1 LDTFDI
7 KYLIGCWDVI
17 FVLLFQGGNTLARPR
32 GPRFK
37 VARRFGVNVCAHPK
51 ALKRGATQVRK
62 QSDYGKQL
70 NEKQKLKAYYDMQE
84 KQFANW
90 VEAAMSAKGN
100 AGENLVQR
108 LECRLDNLVYR
119 LGFGSTL
126 RQARQMV
133 VHHHILVNGKRVDR
147 PSYEVKV
154 GDVISLRERSQ
165 SIDTFKNNFRESLC
179 NLSYLQKDENNLSGK
194 LVALPSREE
203 VPIEV
208 TDSLIIEYYSK

>member
-1 LDTFDI
+1 MDTFDI

-51 ALKRGATQVRK
+51 ALKRGSTQVRK

-165 SIDTFKNNFRESLC
+165 SIDTFKNNFKESLC

>member
-1 LDTFDI
+1 M
-7 KYLIGCWDVI
+7 
-17 FVLLFQGGNTLARPR
+17 FQGGNTLARPR

-51 ALKRGATQVRK
+51 ALKRGAVPIRK

-133 VHHHILVNGKRVDR
+133 VHQHILVNGKRVDR

-154 GDVISLRERSQ
+154 GDVISLREKSQ
-165 SIDTFKNNFRESLC
+165 SIDMFKDNFKEALC
-179 NLSYLQKDENNLSGK
+179 NLSYLQKDENNFSGK
-194 LVALPSREE
+194 LVALPAREE

-208 TDSLIIEYYSK
+208 TDSLIIEFYSK

>member
-1 LDTFDI
+1 MDTFDI

-37 VARRFGVNVCAHPK
+37 VARRFGVNVCAYPK

-165 SIDTFKNNFRESLC
+165 SIDTFKNNFKESLC

>member
-1 LDTFDI
+1 MDTFDI
-7 KYLIGCWDVI
+7 KYLVGCWDVI

-165 SIDTFKNNFRESLC
+165 SIDTFKNNFKESLC

>member
-1 LDTFDI
+1 M
-7 KYLIGCWDVI
+7 
-17 FVLLFQGGNTLARPR
+17 ARPR

-203 VPIEV
+203 IPIEV

>member
-1 LDTFDI
+1 MDTFDI

-51 ALKRGATQVRK
+51 ALKRGATHVRK

-165 SIDTFKNNFRESLC
+165 SIDTFKNNFKESLC

>member
-1 LDTFDI
+1 MDTFDI

-165 SIDTFKNNFRESLC
+165 SIDTFKNNFKESLC

-194 LVALPSREE
+194 LVALPAREE

>member
-1 LDTFDI
+1 M
-7 KYLIGCWDVI
+7 
-17 FVLLFQGGNTLARPR
+17 ARPR

-165 SIDTFKNNFRESLC
+165 SIDTFKNNFKESLC

-194 LVALPSREE
+194 LVSLPAREE

>member
-1 LDTFDI
+1 MDTFDI

-126 RQARQMV
+126 RKARQMV

-165 SIDTFKNNFRESLC
+165 SIDTFKNNFKESLC

-194 LVALPSREE
+194 LVALPAREE

>member
-1 LDTFDI
+1 MDTFDI

-165 SIDTFKNNFRESLC
+165 SIDTFKNNFKESLC

-194 LVALPSREE
+194 LVTLPAREE

>member
-1 LDTFDI
+1 MDTFDI
-7 KYLIGCWDVI
+7 EYLIGCWDVI

-165 SIDTFKNNFRESLC
+165 SIDTFKNNFKESLC

-194 LVALPSREE
+194 LVALPAREE

>member
-1 LDTFDI
+1 MDTFDI

>member
-1 LDTFDI
+1 MDTFDI

-17 FVLLFQGGNTLARPR
+17 FILLFQGGNTLARPR

-70 NEKQKLKAYYDMQE
+70 NEKQKLKTYYDMQE

-165 SIDTFKNNFRESLC
+165 SIDTFKNNFKESLC

>member
-1 LDTFDI
+1 MDTFDI

-90 VEAAMSAKGN
+90 VEAAMSANGN

-165 SIDTFKNNFRESLC
+165 SIDTFKNNFKESLC

>member
-1 LDTFDI
+1 MDTFDI

-194 LVALPSREE
+194 LVALPAREE

>member
-1 LDTFDI
+1 MDTFDI

-165 SIDTFKNNFRESLC
+165 SIDTFKNNFKGSLC

>member
-1 LDTFDI
+1 MDTFDI

-165 SIDTFKNNFRESLC
+165 SIDTFKNNFKESLC

-194 LVALPSREE
+194 LVALPARAE

>member
-1 LDTFDI
+1 M
-7 KYLIGCWDVI
+7 
-17 FVLLFQGGNTLARPR
+17 ARPR

-51 ALKRGATQVRK
+51 ALKRGAAPVRK

-90 VEAAMSAKGN
+90 VEAAMSTKGN

-154 GDVISLRERSQ
+154 GDVISLREKSQ
-165 SIDTFKNNFRESLC
+165 SIDRFKDNFRDAMC
-179 NLSYLQKDENNLSGK
+179 NLSYLQKDENNFSGK
-194 LVALPSREE
+194 LVALPAREE

>member
-165 SIDTFKNNFRESLC
+165 SIDTFKNNFKESLC

>member
-1 LDTFDI
+1 M
-7 KYLIGCWDVI
+7 
-17 FVLLFQGGNTLARPR
+17 ARPR

-165 SIDTFKNNFRESLC
+165 SIDTFKNNFKESLC

>member
-1 LDTFDI
+1 MDTFDI

-126 RQARQMV
+126 RQARRMV

-165 SIDTFKNNFRESLC
+165 SIDTFKNNFKESLC

-194 LVALPSREE
+194 LVALPAREE

>member
-1 LDTFDI
+1 MDTFDI

-154 GDVISLRERSQ
+154 GDVISLREKSQ
-165 SIDTFKNNFRESLC
+165 SIDTFKNNFKESLC

-194 LVALPSREE
+194 LVALPAREE

>member
-1 LDTFDI
+1 M
-7 KYLIGCWDVI
+7 
-17 FVLLFQGGNTLARPR
+17 ARPR

-165 SIDTFKNNFRESLC
+165 SIDTFKNNFKESLC
-179 NLSYLQKDENNLSGK
+179 NLSYLQ
-194 LVALPSREE
+194 
-203 VPIEV
+203 
-208 TDSLIIEYYSK
+208 

>member
-1 LDTFDI
+1 M
-7 KYLIGCWDVI
+7 
-17 FVLLFQGGNTLARPR
+17 ARPR